1 MYLDK
6 HLSWCIARNTSIFG
20 WRQYCLRATPTE
32 SILPAAN
39 HNMMILATKPPTI
52 SLSGSLFPPIRYPGI
67 CGRFP
72 EQTPLAI
79 LSQQRVYRDRECIP
93 LPHAPSSSRACRSPS
108 LPCVSVLTRYS
119 HAHSSSLIAH
129 PPDSNRPSTHGEPQ
143 LLAFN
148 RCPYSHRWMTSSMFN
163 SASRRWQ
170 QEEQPSI
177 VSFSGLT
184 SLSKVNLASAG
195 QPDQLIQASKGNPC
209 LHG

>member
-1 MYLDK
+1 MPKSNFNGIDIACCEPQYDDSSDK
-6 HLSWCIARNTSIFG
+6 TSSDNISFWFSISPHPLSRHLRKISRADAARYP
-20 WRQYCLRATPTE
+20 QPTK
-32 SILPAAN
+32 SLPRSRVYPSPAC
-39 HNMMILATKPPTI
+39 
-52 SLSGSLFPPIRYPGI
+52 SFLFPCVPLTLSPMHVCTYPI
-67 CGRFP
+67 FP
-72 EQTPLAI
+72 
-79 LSQQRVYRDRECIP
+79 
-93 LPHAPSSSRACRSPS
+93 
-108 LPCVSVLTRYS
+108 
-119 HAHSSSLIAH
+119 HSSSLIAH